1 MLIIATAIID
11 TANCINPCVI
21 IVKHPSNLRK
31 FQSGPKSLFEL
42 KVFYVN
48 KRHIT
53 SSERRLG
60 GQQWRLSCF
69 WGESGGGAE
78 VSPEVPL
85 VTVDG
90 GSEDFP

>member
-1 MLIIATAIID
+1 M
-11 TANCINPCVI
+11 
-21 IVKHPSNLRK
+21 
-31 FQSGPKSLFEL
+31 FEL

-85 VTVDG
+85 VTVD
-90 GSEDFP
+90 